1 MAQNER
7 ILFRIPRDIKGE
19 NPILGGEGENPDRK
33 IEETE
38 EPQQSKVPHLQGRKD
53 SQEGQNQEGAN
64 SLAGKMKD
72 LKEKV

>member
-1 MAQNER
+1 MSKNMERLMAQNER

-38 EPQQSKVPHLQGRKD
+38 EPQQSKVPHL
-53 SQEGQNQEGAN
+53 
-64 SLAGKMKD
+64 
-72 LKEKV
+72 